1 LKAVLKFL
9 KYAADYKGLI
19 FLNFLF
25 NLFYILFNLITLL
38 LIMPV
43 LKFLFSKDQQISD
56 LHVNQKDVGKW
67 FAGLYQ
73 SFIDWFG
80 AIAKGD
86 PYTALAYLSIGLV
99 IVTLFKNAAR
109 FTAMNYM
116 VLIRNKSIRQMR
128 LDIYEKCL
136 NLPIAYFNNERKG
149 DLISKMSNDIK
160 EIEFALMV
168 SLEALYFQP
177 LNIIIFMLAL
187 VVLST
192 KLTLYILLFLPI
204 TAVIIALI
212 GRSLRR
218 KSGKNQQLLGRV
230 MSSFEETLGGIR
242 VIKAFNASKFFFNR
256 YSDQDLDYTKNNIL
270 VQRRYDLSSPVSET
284 IGITVS
290 ALLLWLGGKMVFSG
304 ELDPEFFLGYFTI
317 FSQLIPPFKGFSNA
331 LYAAQKGMAS
341 LERIQELVTAP
352 VVVED
357 PKNPKTPKFESTL
370 ELANVG
376 FSYIEGSEVLSN
388 LSLIINKGETIAFVG
403 PSGAGKTTITD
414 LIARF
419 YDVSSGGILL
429 DGIDIR
435 EFNQEDLRQ
444 LVGIVNQESIL
455 FNDTIRNNIA
465 LGRPELTMD
474 QVESAAKA
482 AYAHDFIMEME
493 KGYESEIGE
502 RGGKLSGGQKQR
514 LSIARALLKDPEI
527 LILDEATSALD
538 SQSEKA
544 VQMALE
550 SLMRNRTSLVVA
562 HRLSTVMHA
571 DKIVVLEKG
580 KIIEIGKH
588 QELIAK
594 GGLYAKLIQL
604 QELGS

>member
-1 LKAVLKFL
+1 MKAVLKFL
-9 KYAADYKGLI
+9 KYATDYKGLI

-25 NLFYILFNLITLL
+25 NLVYILFHLITLL

-43 LKFLFSKDQQISD
+43 LKFLFSKDKQISD

-67 FAGLYQ
+67 FAELYQ

-86 PYTALAYLSIGLV
+86 PFTALAYLSIGLV

-187 VVLST
+187 VVLSA

-204 TAVIIALI
+204 TAAIIALI

-242 VIKAFNASKFFFNR
+242 VIKAFNASKFFYNR
-256 YSDQDLDYTKNNIL
+256 YSDQDLDYTKNNIS

-357 PKNPKTPKFESTL
+357 PKNPKNPKFESTL

-376 FSYIEGSEVLSN
+376 FSYVEGSAVLSN
-388 LSLIINKGETIAFVG
+388 VSLKINKGETIAFVG

-419 YDVSSGGILL
+419 YDVSSGAILL

-455 FNDTIRNNIA
+455 FNDTIRNNVA
-465 LGRPELTMD
+465 LGRPDLTME
-474 QVESAAKA
+474 QVEAAAKA

-550 SLMRNRTSLVVA
+550 GLMRNRTSLVVA

-580 KIIEIGKH
+580 KIIEVGKH

>member
-1 LKAVLKFL
+1 
-9 KYAADYKGLI
+9 
-19 FLNFLF
+19 
-25 NLFYILFNLITLL
+25 
-38 LIMPV
+38 MPV

-99 IVTLFKNAAR
+99 IVTLLKNAAR

-116 VLIRNKSIRQMR
+116 VLIRNKSVRQLR

-177 LNIIIFMLAL
+177 LNIIIFMMAL
-187 VVLST
+187 VVLSA
-192 KLTLYILLFLPI
+192 KLTMYILLFLPI
-204 TAVIIALI
+204 TAAIIALI
-212 GRSLRR
+212 GRSLRK

-242 VIKAFNASKFFFNR
+242 VIKAFNASKFFYNR
-256 YSDQDLDYTKNNIL
+256 YSDQDLDYTKNNIS

-357 PKNPKTPKFESTL
+357 PQNPKNPKFESTL

-376 FSYIEGSEVLSN
+376 FSYVEGSEVLSN
-388 LSLIINKGETIAFVG
+388 VSLKINKGETIAFVG

-419 YDVSSGGILL
+419 YDVSSGAILL
-429 DGIDIR
+429 DGVDIR

-455 FNDTIRNNIA
+455 FNDTIRNNVA
-465 LGRPELTMD
+465 LGRPDLTME

-550 SLMRNRTSLVVA
+550 ELMRNRTSLVVA

-594 GGLYAKLIQL
+594 GGLYSKLIQL
-604 QELGS
+604 QELG